1 MTTVRAIITGAT
13 GTVGLAC
20 ARALAEQGCELT
32 LVGRRRTALD
42 ALAAEFDPSGLR
54 SEVIVWDQA
63 SPDLVDVPQGWYSER
78 LVLVNAAAVFGP
90 LAPFVE
96 AQYGGLMVR
105 YVINSVVMLAA
116 VAAVG
121 RSIVSFVVV
130 LAMAAPA
137 LACRWLALHGGDPTY
152 IDLGLRL
159 DAGVYVATIGL
170 LLRFV
175 FDQQVLTSDR
185 LWGAAAAYL
194 MIGVLWSVLYTIID
208 RFGEPAFAI
217 RDQSGSMQLNDLLY
231 FSFGTLTTSGFGD
244 IVPLTPVA
252 RTAAMVEGIVGQL
265 FMAILIARL
274 VGVYPQ
280 TGLRQ

>member
-1 MTTVRAIITGAT
+1 MRQSVSAPISAT
-13 GTVGLAC
+13 REALGRLFLGRCFYLFVTLLA
-20 ARALAEQGCELT
+20 
-32 LVGRRRTALD
+32 LVA
-42 ALAAEFDPSGLR
+42 
-54 SEVIVWDQA
+54 
-63 SPDLVDVPQGWYSER
+63 
-78 LVLVNAAAVFGP
+78 
-90 LAPFVE
+90 LAPFIE
-96 AQYGGLMVR
+96 AQYGGLLLR
-105 YVINSVVMLAA
+105 YLINSLVMLAA

-130 LAMAAPA
+130 LAMAGPA
-137 LACRWLALHGGDPTY
+137 VVLRWLALHGGEASY

-159 DAGVYVATIGL
+159 DAGVYLATIFL
-170 LLRFV
+170 LLRYV
-175 FDQQVLTSDR
+175 FDREVLTSDR

-217 RDQSGSMQLNDLLY
+217 RGASGAMQLNDLLY

-244 IVPLTPVA
+244 IVPVTRIA
-252 RTAAMVEGIVGQL
+252 QTAAMVEGIVGQL

-280 TGLRQ
+280 PVARE